1 MTLSEARKRSA
12 SFLELTLYLLARLTL
27 TLMFSF
33 CYLLV
38 VLNKSILK
46 RKFKLSYIKLCVVIS
61 ILLKI
66 FKKWAV
72 LSENDSVL
80 VKISANVLNVTFL
93 GSMTLAT
100 WFCLY
105 CRNRVKLICIGS
117 K

>member
-1 MTLSEARKRSA
+1 MTLSEAKKRSA
-12 SFLELTLYLLARLTL
+12 SFLELTLYLLGRLTL

-46 RKFKLSYIKLCVVIS
+46 RKFKLSYIILCVVIC
-61 ILLKI
+61 ILLKV

-80 VKISANVLNVTFL
+80 VKISVNVLNVTFL